1 MSWVHPYLLLIML
14 VPFVIFA
21 GLVLTN
27 REGVARVFDT
37 AVLKRL
43 RVDGD
48 VLPVRVRNFVLLFA
62 VLLMI
67 LALGRPVIEHGERT
81 VALKGLDAM
90 VALDISGSMRSRDIY
105 PNRLVFAKRKIG
117 QLLDA
122 MPGDEISLA
131 AFAHAAFMLAPF
143 TTDKAALKQILDGVD
158 ESYINLASTNFEALG
173 DLATTF
179 LEKKKP
185 KILIV
190 VTDGGD
196 PKALASFQTI
206 LEEANITLYGV
217 LVGTEKGAPV
227 LDQNNRPVTSPQGTI
242 AITQRNDTLKS
253 IAQKTGGDALIAGNG
268 KSDMQHLADM
278 IHAKF
283 NTQKQGNI
291 KVKERTELFV
301 YLLAV
306 ATFLLLLGLM
316 SLPKKSTHVSL
327 LFSFFIFHFS
337 FFTPAHAGLTD
348 FKIIQTAQDAY
359 KAKDYNRTI
368 HALNRLDS
376 PSPERNFDLGDAY
389 YKSGQLD
396 AALRTW
402 KRAKGGD
409 VDEEKRLH
417 NIGNVYFKK
426 KQYDH
431 AITAYENALKVH
443 DDPDTRFNLE
453 LAKKMKK
460 KQEQKK
466 KQKQKKKQQKKQK
479 NKNKN
484 KKNKNKKN
492 KNKKQHNKKNQ
503 KNNKKHSQKKPNDKQ
518 GKQPKKKPQ
527 DKPGDK
533 NQKPK
538 DKPGQQGK
546 KKKPEPKKGDKKSKA
561 SAKPGKKGQKKKPKK
576 AQGASRAKQQRA
588 QKIRAKEIK
597 RLMKQLKGKKMQP
610 KLYQFVGKK
619 RDTSKNNTINPW

>member
-1 MSWVHPYLLLIML
+1 MSWVHPYLLLIMF

-27 REGVARVFDT
+27 RDGVARVFD
-37 AVLKRL
+37 AVILKRL

-48 VLPVRVRNFVLLFA
+48 VLPVRVRNTVLLLA

-81 VALKGLDAM
+81 VALRGLEAM

-105 PNRLVFAKRKIG
+105 PNRLVFAKRKID

-173 DLATTF
+173 DLAVTF

-185 KILIV
+185 KILIA

-196 PKALASFQTI
+196 PKALASFQSI
-206 LEEANITLYGV
+206 LEEANITLYGI

-227 LDQNNRPVTSPQGTI
+227 LDRNNRPVTSPQGTI
-242 AITQRNDTLKS
+242 AITQRNDALKT
-253 IAQKTGGDALIAGNG
+253 IAQKTGGDAIIAGNG
-268 KSDMQHLADM
+268 KSDMRHLADM

-301 YLLAV
+301 YLLAA
-306 ATFLLLLGLM
+306 ATLLLLLGLM
-316 SLPKKSTHVSL
+316 SLPKKSIHVSL

-337 FFTPAHAGLTD
+337 FFTPVYAGLTD
-348 FKIIQTAQDAY
+348 FKTIQTAQDAY

-368 HALNRLDS
+368 QALTRLRT
-376 PSPERNFDLGDAY
+376 PSPERNFNLGDAY
-389 YKSGQLD
+389 YKAGRLD
-396 AALRTW
+396 EALRTW

-431 AITAYENALKVH
+431 AITAYETALKVH

-479 NKNKN
+479 
-484 KKNKNKKN
+484 KKDKKN

-503 KNNKKHSQKKPNDKQ
+503 KNNKKDSKKKLNNKQ
-518 GKQPKKKPQ
+518 GEQPKKKPQ

-533 NQKPK
+533 NKK
-538 DKPGQQGK
+538 SENKPGQQGK

-561 SAKPGKKGQKKKPKK
+561 SAKPDKKGQKKKPEK
-576 AQGASRAKQQRA
+576 AQGASRAQQQRA

>member
-1 MSWVHPYLLLIML
+1 MSWIHPYLLLIML

-27 REGVARVFDT
+27 REGVARVFDA

-48 VLPVRVRNFVLLFA
+48 VLPVRIRNFVLLLA

-105 PNRLVFAKRKIG
+105 PNRLVFAKRKIS
-117 QLLDA
+117 QLLDT

-196 PKALASFQTI
+196 PKALTSFQSI
-206 LEEANITLYGV
+206 LNEANITLYGV

-227 LDQNNRPVTSPQGTI
+227 LDRNDRPVTSPQGTI
-242 AITQRNDTLKS
+242 AITQRNDTLKD
-253 IAQKTGGDALIAGNG
+253 IAQKTGGDAIIAGNG
-268 KSDMQHLADM
+268 KSDMQHLADI

-301 YLLAV
+301 YLLAA
-306 ATFLLLLGLM
+306 ATLFLLLGLM
-316 SLPKKSTHVSL
+316 SLPKKSSHASL
-327 LFSFFIFHFS
+327 LLSFFIFHFS

-348 FKIIQTAQDAY
+348 FKTIQTAEEAY
-359 KAKDYNRTI
+359 KAKDYNRTV
-368 HALNRLDS
+368 HALNRLDK

-389 YKSGQLD
+389 YKAGRLD
-396 AALRTW
+396 VALRTW

-431 AITAYENALKVH
+431 AITAYETALKIH

-453 LAKKMKK
+453 LAKKVKK
-460 KQEQKK
+460 KQKK
-466 KQKQKKKQQKKQK
+466 KQKQKQKQQKKQK

-484 KKNKNKKN
+484 KKNKNKN
-492 KNKKQHNKKNQ
+492 KNKKQHNKKN
-503 KNNKKHSQKKPNDKQ
+503 NKKNSQKKPNDKQ

-533 NQKPK
+533 KKNSQN
-538 DKPGQQGK
+538 KPGQQGK
-546 KKKPEPKKGDKKSKA
+546 KKKPKQKKGDKKSKA
-561 SAKPGKKGQKKKPKK
+561 SAKPDKKGQKKKPEK
-576 AQGASRAKQQRA
+576 AQGASRAQQQRA

-619 RDTSKNNTINPW
+619 RDTSKKNTINPW